1 MEVAIMVEGQ
11 NGLTWPRWQRIVPLV
26 EELGFAGLFRS
37 DHFTNANPP
46 DRESLEL
53 WVSLTWLAAN
63 TRRIEF
69 GPLVTPFSFRSP
81 IFTARMG
88 KDVDDLSNGRLVLGI
103 GAGWQVREHELFGFP
118 LLALPERFARFSEG
132 VGVAHC
138 MLHAGGPVRFEGAYY
153 QLRDAQLLPPPQRP
167 GGPRLLI
174 GGNGPQRTLPLVAR
188 YADEW
193 NAFYITPARFA
204 ALNSVLDE
212 LLIAQNRR
220 PTAVRRSLMTG
231 LYFGHDDAALRARL
245 RGRGAA
251 EERGRGVVVGT
262 QAAVREQLAAIAAA
276 GVERVMLQWLDL
288 DDMAGLEALARAVL

>member
-1 MEVAIMVEGQ
+1 MEIAIMVEGQ

-212 LLIAQNRR
+212 LLIARKRR

-245 RGRGAA
+245 QGRDAA